1 MKVIPETRHVYL
13 IRCIHFYYSGKNFIS
28 DMMKTPDT
36 RVEKT
41 ENEENE
47 VPSKPNNLKVIGMK
61 KMRYA
66 QSQII

>member
-13 IRCIHFYYSGKNFIS
+13 IRCMHFYYSGKNFIS

-41 ENEENE
+41 ETT
-47 VPSKPNNLKVIGMK
+47 LKINGGTITIN
-61 KMRYA
+61 A
-66 QSQII
+66 IIYVK